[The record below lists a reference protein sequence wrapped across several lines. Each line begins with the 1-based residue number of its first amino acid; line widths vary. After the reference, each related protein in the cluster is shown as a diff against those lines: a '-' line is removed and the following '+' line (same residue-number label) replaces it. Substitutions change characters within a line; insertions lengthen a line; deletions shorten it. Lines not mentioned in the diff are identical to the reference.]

1 MAQLHFANGVTR
13 VSSDNQADTSM
24 PIFLDDA
31 HRVIEGPS
39 RWIMKIARGGS
50 RSNDTL
56 RKYSNIMLRY
66 LQWLDDSG
74 YGANGWAMVDED
86 IFESYI
92 ESLCGPDVS
101 GDSIVYYCAR
111 IKSFYDWANSNGY
124 RHFLNIGAEEID
136 RKVEVSVRNQL
147 LLAHVKSTITVKTVG
162 IDSPTGKSALHEK
175 EVEKFVTERNQR
187 IALSLMDDIAYQMI
201 ATVIW
206 TTGLRPRDLWQLPY
220 RGKEENAEFV
230 PYDKG
235 QIPRELEAKY
245 LNFWFRS
252 KGKHRSIE
260 FPGAIWKVICERYIP
275 LRRERAELYIKRHGI
290 SPPNSILFLAED
302 GEVIDN
308 DKLYYEFK
316 KVVMLSSS
324 MVGSGANG
332 EFTGKKY
339 NARMLRHSCATYF
352 VYGHLKQQNLIGKPY
367 VYDPAVDEKLRR
379 MLGHTSVETTY
390 KYYVHLV
397 NRYHSDD
404 LLKDLKN
411 SHVNVALNALLE
423 TLNY

>member
-1 MAQLHFANGVTR
+1 
-13 VSSDNQADTSM
+13 
-24 PIFLDDA
+24 
-31 HRVIEGPS
+31 
-39 RWIMKIARGGS
+39 
-50 RSNDTL
+50 
-56 RKYSNIMLRY
+56 MLRY

-86 IFESYI
+86 IFETYI
-92 ESLCGPDVS
+92 KSLCRPDVS

-111 IKSFYDWANSNGY
+111 IKSFYNWAQSNGY
-124 RHFLNIGAEEID
+124 RHFLHLDVEEVE
-136 RKVEVSVRNQL
+136 RKVEVSIRNQL
-147 LLAHVKSTITVKTVG
+147 LLAHVKPTITVKKHG
-162 IDSPTGKSALHEK
+162 IDSPTGKSVLHEK
-175 EVEKFVTERNQR
+175 EAEKFVTDRNHR
-187 IALSLMDDIAYQMI
+187 AALSLMDDMAYQMI

-220 RGKEENAEFV
+220 RGNDQNAEFI
-230 PYDKG
+230 PYDVD
-235 QIPRELEAKY
+235 QIPRDLEAQN

-275 LRRERAELYIKRHGI
+275 LRRERAELYIKRYGI
-290 SPPNSILFLAED
+290 SPPNSILFLAAD
-302 GEVIDN
+302 GEIIDT
-308 DKLYYEFK
+308 DKLFYEFK
-316 KVVMLSSS
+316 KVVSRSHS
-324 MVGSGANG
+324 MINHGSNLEFNG
-332 EFTGKKY
+332 NKY

-352 VYGHLKQQNLIGKPY
+352 VYEHLKQQNLIGKPY
-367 VYDPAVDEKLRR
+367 VFNPSVDEKLRR

-397 NRYHSDD
+397 NRYHNDD

-411 SHVNVALNALLE
+411 SHVNVALNALLD